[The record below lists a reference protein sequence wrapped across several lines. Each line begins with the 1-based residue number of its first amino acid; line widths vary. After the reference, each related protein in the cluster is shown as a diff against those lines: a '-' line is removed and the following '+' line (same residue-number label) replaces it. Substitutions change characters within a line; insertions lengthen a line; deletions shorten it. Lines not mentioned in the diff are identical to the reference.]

1 MPITFAP
8 QPPDTGGTP
17 DTGGGM
23 TGSVPGVPASDHPDA
38 PPYPVPG
45 DDAAAYRAYY
55 RFWIGVIRSC
65 LADNTVPDRQYSYR
79 GQALSRWSHPDLRAE
94 LTAMQTSLHQ
104 MDTGRIYVSR
114 EYE

>member
-1 MPITFAP
+1 MPIAFNP
-8 QPPDTGGTP
+8 IPPADTAT
-17 DTGGGM
+17 
-23 TGSVPGVPASDHPDA
+23 SGVPASDHPAA

-45 DDAAAYRAYY
+45 DEQAQYLAYY
-55 RFWIGVIRSC
+55 RFWIGVIRSV

-94 LTAMQTSLHQ
+94 LTAMQSSLHLIE
-104 MDTGRIYVSR
+104 TGQLYLTR